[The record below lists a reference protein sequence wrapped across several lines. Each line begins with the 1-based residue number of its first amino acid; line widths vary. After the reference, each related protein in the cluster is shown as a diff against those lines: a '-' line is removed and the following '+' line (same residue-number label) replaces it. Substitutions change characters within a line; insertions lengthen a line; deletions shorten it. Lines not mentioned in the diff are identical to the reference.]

1 MKKKL
6 SVIAASALVISS
18 LSACMNSNNVENQTI
33 NTYPSSQSI
42 VTEISE
48 TSSDVTTSSET
59 SEMQEPSTL
68 ETAPHT
74 NPLLEYAIDN
84 PDQYALNAYNI
95 VCPSD
100 YKIDV
105 KYGFD
110 NPYTIAKLQEYA
122 YEVTGVQDNSLT
134 LSDVSY
140 FQYTSYLNNYTSVKF
155 VDGFYPIEVEGVR
168 AILTSQGLRFG
179 IDEIPATYLQERFP
193 RFYYDAMVFNATNK
207 ALVDSDLT
215 IKETVSME
223 NIWDVNSDCERDF
236 KLFRAC
242 LEYNLIRSSYMYNN
256 PYNTAPIQ
264 QVRDAATGKNILMP
278 TEDQIQELQQ
288 DINSIPGCENIDI
301 YKVEDR
307 QSFYD
312 CYGYYP
318 EELLD
323 ARWEGNTKEGFQEYY
338 NGLSSSDQYEIYAVQ
353 PPTFVYTYSADTDSY
368 VVTQTTY
375 DYSDPTEKGKG
386 KSR

>member
-6 SVIAASALVISS
+6 SVIAASAVVISS
-18 LSACMNSNNVENQTI
+18 LASCMNANKIESQTYE
-33 NTYPSSQSI
+33 TFPSSETI
-42 VTEISE
+42 V
-48 TSSDVTTSSET
+48 SET
-59 SEMQEPSTL
+59 SETSLDVTSTSETSEIETSYTF
-68 ETAPHT
+68 ETAPHS
-74 NPLLEYAIDN
+74 NPLLDYAMSN
-84 PDQYALNAYNI
+84 PSDYALNAYTI
-95 VCPSD
+95 VKPTD
-100 YKIDV
+100 YKVDI

-110 NPYTIAKLQEYA
+110 NPYCVAKLQEYV
-122 YEVTGVQDNSLT
+122 YEVTGIQDNSLS

-140 FQYTSYLNNYTSVKF
+140 FQYTSYFNNYTSATFDEVLF
-155 VDGFYPIEVEGVR
+155 TCDVEGVR
-168 AILTSQGLRFG
+168 AILISQGLRFG
-179 IDEIPATYLQERFP
+179 VDEIPASYIQERFP
-193 RFYYDAMVFNATNK
+193 MFYYDAMAFNRPNK
-207 ALVDSDLT
+207 AIADSNIEILN
-215 IKETVSME
+215 IETMTS
-223 NIWDVNSDCERDF
+223 IWEPETDMERDF
-236 KLFRAC
+236 RLFKAC
-242 LEYNLIRSSYMYNN
+242 LSYNLARSCYMYNN
-256 PYNTAPIQ
+256 PYGTAPIQ
-264 QVRDAATGKNILMP
+264 QVRDAATGKNILLP

-318 EELLD
+318 EELID

-375 DYSDPTEKGKG
+375 DYSDPQKGTG